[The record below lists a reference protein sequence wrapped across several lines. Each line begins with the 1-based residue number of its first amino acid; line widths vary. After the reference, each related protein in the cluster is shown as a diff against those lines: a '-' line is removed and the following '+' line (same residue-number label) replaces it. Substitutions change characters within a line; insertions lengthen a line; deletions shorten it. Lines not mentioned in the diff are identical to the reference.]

1 MTTINE
7 IREYL
12 NITKV
17 EFSKLYHI
25 PIRTVTDWESGKRL
39 PPAYIVELL
48 EYAALTSGLSY
59 TTAPLEYTEKYVK
72 RRMEKRDRSIQAI
85 EKKKKEERKK

>member
-39 PPAYIVELL
+39 PPEYIVDLL
-48 EYAALTSGLSY
+48 EYAALTSGL
-59 TTAPLEYTEKYVK
+59 
-72 RRMEKRDRSIQAI
+72 
-85 EKKKKEERKK
+85 